1 MTLHFA
7 YGSNMSRRLME
18 MRCPAAAVV
27 GTGSLAGWRFIIN
40 PDGVG
45 SIARH
50 PGAQVLGV
58 LWRVSARDLAAINT
72 YEGIDTGLYARC
84 VLPVQHDGTMRPALV
99 YIARRRGKGTPRPGY
114 ISLVVEGA
122 RSWELPESYIRSLQR
137 WSPSGWRGARTKDTG
152 ELG

>member
-7 YGSNMSRRLME
+7 YGSNMSRPLME

-50 PGAQVLGV
+50 PGAQVLVVHHSDFDV
-58 LWRVSARDLAAINT
+58 LIPSHSRIGKLS
-72 YEGIDTGLYARC
+72 G
-84 VLPVQHDGTMRPALV
+84 GTMISMLL
-99 YIARRRGKGTPRPGY
+99 GTPG
-114 ISLVVEGA
+114 
-122 RSWELPESYIRSLQR
+122 
-137 WSPSGWRGARTKDTG
+137 
-152 ELG
+152 